1 MSPDDVL
8 STIGVVAI
16 AAVLQAAVGFGFA
29 LVAMPLLAAVLGAE
43 QALAVVSLVALV
55 NSGTTAVTARGH
67 AHRPTLGT
75 ITVAAL
81 AGMPFGVLALEQ
93 FPERTMRLAIAA
105 SVAVAAVLLSFG
117 VRVRRPGRATNVVS
131 GVLSGAL
138 STSTGTSGPPL
149 VVGLQSQSL
158 PAPVVRSTLAAQFA
172 ITGVVSTA
180 LLALRGHIKGDDVW
194 LAALCI
200 PVTIGMWHVGAR
212 LFHRFDQRRY
222 DRVVVV
228 LLVAAAAI
236 GAWNAL

>member
-1 MSPDDVL
+1 VSLSDIL
-8 STIGVVAI
+8 STVGVVAI
-16 AAVLQAAVGFGFA
+16 AAMLQAAVGFGFA
-29 LVAMPLLAAVLGAE
+29 LVAMPLLAAVWGSE

-55 NSGTTAVTARGH
+55 NSATTAVTARGH
-67 AHRPTLGT
+67 AHRATLGT
-75 ITVAAL
+75 ITIAAL
-81 AGMPFGVLALEQ
+81 AGMPFGVLALEH
-93 FPERTMRLAIAA
+93 FPERAMRLAIAG
-105 SVAVAAVLLSFG
+105 SVAVAAGLLAFG
-117 VRVRRPGRATNVVS
+117 VRIRKPGRGTNVVS

-172 ITGVVSTA
+172 ITGVVSTG
-180 LLALRGHIKGDDVW
+180 LLAARGHIDGDDVW

-200 PVTIGMWHVGAR
+200 PVTIVMWQIGAR

-222 DRVVVV
+222 DRVVVL

-236 GAWNAL
+236 GAWNAR